1 MLMNPN
7 VKSAGVGV
15 ASKPL
20 MAAVTVALVILV
32 APVHVT
38 AQDAMYKCTQTG
50 GRIEYT
56 NRPTPGNPN
65 CTRLDIEPA
74 TVVPAPRAASSG
86 AATPPA
92 KASSTPTPPS
102 FPRVDAAAQRARDS
116 DRRLIL
122 EEELKSQEA
131 KLAELQKVYRNGEP
145 ERMGDEA
152 RNYQRYLDRVER
164 MKGEISR
171 MQSDI
176 SSIRNE
182 LSKLR

>member
-1 MLMNPN
+1 MHMNPT
-7 VKSAGVGV
+7 VKSAGVV
-15 ASKPL
+15 TASVHAL
-20 MAAVTVALVILV
+20 TTLTVALVVLA
-32 APVHVT
+32 APTTVS
-38 AQDAMYKCTQTG
+38 AQDPMYKCTQSG

-56 NRPTPGNPN
+56 NRPNPGNPN
-65 CTRLDIEPA
+65 CIRLNIEPS
-74 TVVPAPRAASSG
+74 TVVPAPRT
-86 AATPPA
+86 TPPA
-92 KASSTPTPPS
+92 SSAPPKASATPTPPS

-122 EEELKSQEA
+122 EEELKAQEA
-131 KLAELQKVYRNGEP
+131 RFAELQKVFRNGEP
-145 ERMGDEA
+145 ERMGDET

-176 SSIRNE
+176 SSIKSE